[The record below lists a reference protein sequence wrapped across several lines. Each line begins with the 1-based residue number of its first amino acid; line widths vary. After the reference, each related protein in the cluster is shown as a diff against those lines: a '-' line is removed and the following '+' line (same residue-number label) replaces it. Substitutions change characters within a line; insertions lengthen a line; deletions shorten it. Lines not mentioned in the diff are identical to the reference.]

1 MEEQKTIDLHNKQN
15 EQGSSREDAPKKFL
29 FIDDSEA
36 WLSAMRRAF
45 FNNPGVKFAEC
56 HSVDEAINAINTHK
70 PDVVFLDHNLS
81 EYGDDGL
88 TIVDRIAGTG
98 VHICST
104 TSDSFVAEEY
114 KKRGIEHISK
124 RDFQGFQLIISE
136 KGGSKNI

>member
-1 MEEQKTIDLHNKQN
+1 M
-15 EQGSSREDAPKKFL
+15 A
-29 FIDDSEA
+29 
-36 WLSAMRRAF
+36 RAF
-45 FNNPGVKFAEC
+45 AKNSNAIFAEC
-56 HSVDEAINAINTHK
+56 HSVEDAIDAINTHK
-70 PDVVFLDHNLS
+70 PDIVFLDHNLS

-114 KKRGIEHISK
+114 KKRGIEHVRK
-124 RDFQGFQLIISE
+124 RDFEGFKRIISE